1 MTISTYNP
9 NTNNAENTIVDAEDM
24 LIIPGSTALQS
35 GSLTASGWDDELL
48 PSGD

>member
-1 MTISTYNP
+1 MTMSTYNP
-9 NTNNAENTIVDAEDM
+9 NTSYAENTIVDAEDIH
-24 LIIPGSTALQS
+24 IIPASTALQS